1 MKTLKKAFLSV
12 LAAAILCCTCSLP
25 MQAAGS
31 VSYQGGAEKFIFAP
45 GSKYSPTDLFEN
57 FKDVMPGDQLKQSI
71 LIKNDGKDNVKIQV
85 YMRSLGAQTDSEAFL
100 SEMHLS
106 IRQKGTSNLFSAS
119 ADQAAQLSDWVCL
132 GTVYAGGKIDLEV
145 TLDVPDTMENHFQD
159 AVGYLDWEFK
169 VEELPMEASDP
180 KAPQTGDNS
189 HTGLYVV
196 LICMSASGIAAIL
209 MLKKQKQQ

>member
-85 YMRSLGAQTDSEAFL
+85 YMRSLGAKTDSEVFL

-106 IRQKGTSNLFSAS
+106 CRSGG
-119 ADQAAQLSDWVCL
+119 AAVRL
-132 GTVYAGGKIDLEV
+132 GLLGHGICRW
-145 TLDVPDTMENHFQD
+145 EN
-159 AVGYLDWEFK
+159 
-169 VEELPMEASDP
+169 
-180 KAPQTGDNS
+180 
-189 HTGLYVV
+189 
-196 LICMSASGIAAIL
+196 
-209 MLKKQKQQ
+209 

>member
-1 MKTLKKAFLSV
+1 MKILKKVVLSL
-12 LAAAILCCTCSLP
+12 LAAALLCLP
-25 MQAAGS
+25 SMAAGS
-31 VSYQGGAEKFIFAP
+31 VRYQGGAEKFIFTP

-71 LIKNDGKDNVKIQV
+71 LIKNDGKENIKIQV
-85 YMRSLGAQTDSEAFL
+85 YMRSLGAKKDSEAFL

-106 IRQKGTSNLFSAS
+106 VKQKGSSDLFSAS
-119 ADQAAQLSDWVCL
+119 ADQTAQLSDWVCL
-132 GTVYAGGKIDLEV
+132 GTVYAGGEIDLEV
-145 TLDVPDTMENHFQD
+145 ILDVPDTMDNDFQN

-169 VEELPMEASDP
+169 VEELPMEPGDP

-189 HTGLYVV
+189 HIGLYVV

-209 MLKKQKQQ
+209 MIKKQKQQ